1 MTVTVTALPMQ
12 VWTGTVVRTL
22 ALAPAMRRVVLDVPG
37 FVTTGVGD
45 EYLRLIFPVRG
56 ATDPILPTVS
66 GNCLDYQ
73 SIDLATMRTYTV
85 RDFDPEA
92 GHVTIDF
99 VVHPGG
105 VAAEWAMRAAPGD
118 RVGLNTPDGI
128 YDPPADLQW
137 QILIADCA
145 GLPAAARLLE
155 LAPPAVRTR
164 AVLEVPGPEHRIP
177 LTVAPEIEISWV
189 YGGNGHEPSRIEQ
202 IVRSLHRPEGVGYIW
217 VAGETRELRGV
228 RRYLR
233 RELGLPSSAYKTMG
247 YWTDGAE
254 IWRDRYAALDEAT
267 KAGLEAMWTT
277 GEDEAEIE
285 IRYDETLA
293 RLGL

>member
-1 MTVTVTALPMQ
+1 MTVTALPMR
-12 VWTGTVVRTL
+12 VWTGTVVRNLELT
-22 ALAPAMRRVVLDVPG
+22 PTMRRVVLDVSG
-37 FVTTGVGD
+37 YATTGIGD
-45 EYLRLIFPVRG
+45 EYLRLIFPAAG

-66 GNCLDYQ
+66 DNCLDYQ

-85 RDFDPEA
+85 RDFDPFHEQ
-92 GHVTIDF
+92 VTIDF
-99 VVHPGG
+99 VIHPGG
-105 VAAEWAMRAAPGD
+105 VAAEWARRAVPGD

-128 YDPPADLQW
+128 YDPPADLEW
-137 QILIADCA
+137 QVLIADCA
-145 GLPAAARLLE
+145 GLPAAARLQE
-155 LAPPAVRTR
+155 MAPPTVRTR
-164 AVLEVPGPEHRIP
+164 AVIEVPGPEHRIP
-177 LTVAPEIEISWV
+177 LNVAPEIEVSWV
-189 YGGNGHEPSRIEQ
+189 YGGNGHEPSRVEQ

-233 RELGLPSSAYKTMG
+233 RELGLPASAYKTMG

-254 IWRDRYAALDEAT
+254 IWRDRYAALDDTT
-267 KAGLEAMWTT
+267 KAELEAIWTT

-285 IRYDETLA
+285 IKYDETLA